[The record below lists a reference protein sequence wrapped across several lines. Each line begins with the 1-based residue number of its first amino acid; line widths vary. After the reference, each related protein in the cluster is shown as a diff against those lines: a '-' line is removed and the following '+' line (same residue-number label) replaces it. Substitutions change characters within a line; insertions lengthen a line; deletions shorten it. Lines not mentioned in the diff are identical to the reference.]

1 MGFSNAYTAIFPG
14 LLDLETV
21 LTHSMSG
28 FSLELG
34 MGRINALSCLEIG
47 LSTDRARGRIRH
59 RFLSI
64 AVAFCD

>member
-1 MGFSNAYTAIFPG
+1 MGFSSAYPAIFPR

-34 MGRINALSCLEIG
+34 MDRMNALSCLEIG

-59 RFLSI
+59 RLLLI
-64 AVAFCD
+64 EVAFCD